1 MACIVVFLQVPLAT
15 SVPHD
20 LPLSRWM
27 WQVIIV
33 IILILVSGG
42 FSFVC
47 FVFLPLGLKEGEGV
61 FVCFSIFFFFWWLK
75 PHLVMLW
82 LISLAE
88 YFRLRFRLM
97 FQICMHCLH
106 FPGIWMLVPFPRNP
120 TLISKIIIG
129 LVTIRDMNLCIKCIG
144 LPHWPAIVLLC
155 PVCVCV
161 MSGCHRK
168 LQRKTLKAD
177 HPFLHA
183 LF

>member
-1 MACIVVFLQVPLAT
+1 MNVT
-15 SVPHD
+15 SD
-20 LPLSRWM
+20 YCYYFNYCFWG
-27 WQVIIV
+27 
-33 IILILVSGG
+33 IL
-42 FSFVC
+42 FVWL
-47 FVFLPLGLKEGEGV
+47 FVFAFRAEGGERG
-61 FVCFSIFFFFWWLK
+61 FCLFFHFFLFFLFRWLK

-106 FPGIWMLVPFPRNP
+106 FPGILMLVPFPRNP
-120 TLISKIIIG
+120 TLISKIIMG

-144 LPHWPAIVLLC
+144 LSHWPAIVLLC

-161 MSGCHRK
+161 MSGCHGK